1 MKREKVLRK
10 QGRRLHWRSLP
21 SFIQVV
27 EATIRKYSAR
37 FAENITANN
46 ALFRWIENV
55 K

>member
-1 MKREKVLRK
+1 MKRENVLRK

-21 SFIQVV
+21 SFGEVV

-37 FAENITANN
+37 LAATITTHN
-46 ALFRWIENV
+46 AIMRWIENV